1 MTRIGIHLLIF
12 AFSFT
17 TLSYAQ
23 NKQPEIPKKIQKS
36 IPDLATYLT
45 KGETD
50 PFDKVE
56 RIYEWIT
63 GNINYDYD
71 KLTSHKTFV
80 GTNPEKILKSKKGI
94 CTDYAEL
101 MYAMLGAIGIKSET
115 IPGYTHNAHWQPGD
129 TLFQEGHAWIAIE
142 IEEEWYLADPTWDA
156 GYVGRIPIK
165 PYKPKTYKEK
175 AFKDEK
181 TAEKV
186 TKKREAKEAKRKEAY
201 DKKPPYTEKHGFVRD
216 PKKEFFL
223 IHPDTFLVSHL
234 PTNPIWQLR
243 NNPISI
249 EEFSNED
256 SVIVAII
263 ESKGADSLDN
273 KLALIEYQELDY
285 LQKLLVL
292 GEEGHKFNPKNP
304 SVKALYYFNFLELIT
319 RKDLQKLARGS
330 RYEIDPSKYKA
341 LSSLN
346 DTLMKY
352 ISLDKKF
359 QKVLYKKNKEF
370 DSADFKT
377 SKERDKVNEKAMSQ
391 LERKSEK
398 FGSVLNTNSGKLDDQ
413 QGKLESMYAKV
424 RTDYPGVM
432 NYKKPDNLDLHVI
445 QKWIDSIRVQQV
457 MIDQGKEQLT
467 TLRSNSS
474 LNRYVNSLQYL
485 DYLYKANQNFIPNN
499 NYSTSF
505 VIAKVDS
512 LITVES
518 NLATIILTDSM
529 ELELFD
535 KALFDAVKKIEL
547 HTRSAKTE
555 LKAMETANQLKY
567 PAQYEEYLAALLEE
581 QIRAVNQLI
590 LNSRNFNAQIAK
602 AHSQTHGYLKEIIKK
617 KDKQVQLKQAKYDF
631 NSELTETQKDRSEDL
646 IDIMTTKSKEWK
658 NKYKVK
664 G

>member
-12 AFSFT
+12 IVSFFT
-17 TLSYAQ
+17 FSYAQ
-23 NKQPEIPKKIQKS
+23 DKQPEIPKKIQKS
-36 IPDLATYLT
+36 IPDLAVFLT
-45 KGETD
+45 KGETT
-50 PFDKVE
+50 PFGKVE

-63 GNINYDYD
+63 KNIQYDYD

-101 MYAMLGAIGIKSET
+101 MYAMLREIGIKSET
-115 IPGYTHNAHWQPGD
+115 IPGYTHNAHWQAGD
-129 TLFQEGHAWIAIE
+129 TLFEEGHAWIAIE
-142 IEEEWYLADPTWDA
+142 LEEDWYLADPTWDA

-165 PYKPKTYKEK
+165 PYKPKVYKPK
-175 AFKDEK
+175 VFKDEK

-186 TKKREAKEAKRKEAY
+186 TKKREEKEIKRKEAY
-201 DKKPPYTEKHGFVRD
+201 DKKPPYTEKHGFVSD
-216 PKKEFFL
+216 PQKEFFL
-223 IHPDTFLVSHL
+223 IHPDTFLLSHL

-285 LQKLLVL
+285 LEKLLVL
-292 GEEGHKFNPKNP
+292 GEEGHRFNPKNP
-304 SVKALYYFNFLELIT
+304 SIKALYYFNFLELIT
-319 RKDLQKLARGS
+319 RKDLQKIARGS
-330 RYEIDPSKYKA
+330 KYEIDPSKYKA

-346 DTLMKY
+346 DTLIKY

-359 QKVLYKKNKEF
+359 QKVLYKKNKDF
-370 DSADFKT
+370 DVVDFKA
-377 SKERDKVNEKAMSQ
+377 SKERDKVNDKAVTQ

-398 FGSVLNTNSGKLDDQ
+398 FGSVLNTNSGKLEDHFE
-413 QGKLESMYAKV
+413 KLETMYAKV
-424 RTDYPGVM
+424 RADYPAAM
-432 NYKKPDNLDLHVI
+432 DYKKPDNLNLQVV
-445 QKWIDSIRVQQV
+445 QKWIDSIQIQQT
-457 MIDQGKEQLT
+457 IITKRKEQLMK
-467 TLRSNSS
+467 LRSNSS
-474 LNRYVNSLQYL
+474 LNRYVEGLQYL
-485 DYLYKANQNFIPNN
+485 DYLYNVNHSFIPNN
-499 NYSTSF
+499 NYSTSS
-505 VIAKVDS
+505 VIAEVDS
-512 LITVES
+512 VITVES
-518 NLATIILTDSM
+518 NLATTIITDSM

-535 KALFDAVKKIEL
+535 KALFDAVKKIEQY
-547 HTRSAKTE
+547 TKAAKTE
-555 LKAMETANQLKY
+555 LKAMETANQLQH
-567 PAQYEEYLAALLEE
+567 PGHYETYLVALLEE
-581 QIRAVNQLI
+581 QIRAVKQLV

-602 AHSQTHGYLKEIIKK
+602 AHNQTQGYLKEIVKK
-617 KDKQVQLKQAKYDF
+617 KDKQVDLKQAKYDF

-646 IDIMTTKSKEWK
+646 IEIMTTKSKEWK